1 MLMNTAGRRKVE
13 SPRSPTLPRMSTSE
27 TSRYVRLRVEV
38 VLEIDG
44 PAELTEAAVGRIDTD
59 EFMPEDE
66 RVHARSAVRED
77 SAEALA
83 YLIEPFDLVSQVPGI
98 ELVQASWSSEEV
110 DYDPDAQE
118 WDLDEEDEVDED
130 DEERV

>member
-1 MLMNTAGRRKVE
+1 
-13 SPRSPTLPRMSTSE
+13 MSTSE

-44 PAELTEAAVGRIDTD
+44 PEELTEAAVGRIDTD

-66 RVHARSAVRED
+66 RGHARSAVRED

-83 YLIEPFDLVSQVPGI
+83 YLIEPFDLVRQVPGI
-98 ELVQASWSSEEV
+98 ELVQASWSSEEI

-130 DEERV
+130 DDESDAYDADGGERV

>member
-1 MLMNTAGRRKVE
+1 
-13 SPRSPTLPRMSTSE
+13 MSTSE

-44 PAELTEAAVGRIDTD
+44 PEELTEAAVARIGTD

-66 RVHARSAVRED
+66 REHARSAVRED

-83 YLIEPFDLVSQVPGI
+83 YLIEPFDLVSTVPGI
-98 ELVQASWSSEEV
+98 ELVQASWSSEEI

-118 WDLDEEDEVDED
+118 WDLDEEDGDDDAEDADD
-130 DEERV
+130 DERV

>member
-1 MLMNTAGRRKVE
+1 MDI
-13 SPRSPTLPRMSTSE
+13 
-27 TSRYVRLRVEV
+27 
-38 VLEIDG
+38 VLEVAE
-44 PAELTEAAVGRIDTD
+44 PEELTGAAVGRIDTD

-66 RVHARSAVRED
+66 RVHARSSVRED

-83 YLIEPFDLVSQVPGI
+83 YLIEPFDLVSEVPGV

-130 DEERV
+130 EAERV

>member
-1 MLMNTAGRRKVE
+1 
-13 SPRSPTLPRMSTSE
+13 MSTSE

>member
-1 MLMNTAGRRKVE
+1 M
-13 SPRSPTLPRMSTSE
+13 
-27 TSRYVRLRVEV
+27 EV

-44 PAELTEAAVGRIDTD
+44 PEELTEAAVGRIDTD

-66 RVHARSAVRED
+66 RAHARSAVQED

-83 YLIEPFDLVSQVPGI
+83 YLVEPFDLVSTVPGI
-98 ELVQASWSSEEV
+98 ELVQASWSSEEI

-118 WDLDEEDEVDED
+118 WDLDEEDGPDTDED
-130 DEERV
+130 EGDDVAEDVDDERV

>member
-1 MLMNTAGRRKVE
+1 MD
-13 SPRSPTLPRMSTSE
+13 
-27 TSRYVRLRVEV
+27 V

-44 PAELTEAAVGRIDTD
+44 PEELTEAAVGRIDAD
-59 EFMPEDE
+59 EYMPEDE

-83 YLIEPFDLVSQVPGI
+83 YLIEPFDLVSEVPGI

-110 DYDPDAQE
+110 EYDPDAQE
-118 WDLDEEDEVDED
+118 WDLDEEDGDED
-130 DEERV
+130 DADDADDEEEDDRAPV

>member
-13 SPRSPTLPRMSTSE
+13 TPPSPTLPGMSTSE

-44 PAELTEAAVGRIDTD
+44 PEELTEAAVGRIDTD

-66 RVHARSAVRED
+66 RTHARSAVRED

-118 WDLDEEDEVDED
+118 WDLDEEDEVDDED
-130 DEERV
+130 TERV